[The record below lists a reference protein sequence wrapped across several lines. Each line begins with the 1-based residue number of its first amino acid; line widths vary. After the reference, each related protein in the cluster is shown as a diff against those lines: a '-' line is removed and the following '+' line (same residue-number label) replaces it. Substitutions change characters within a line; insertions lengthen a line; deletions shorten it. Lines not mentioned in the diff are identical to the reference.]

1 LYLLL
6 HCFPQTLSASDL
18 AVFKIIDLVELAA
31 KKGCSPGRNATRDS
45 VVNALVRAGVSQ
57 SDLTKGQLA
66 DLKQGAGSSSYSSSP
81 ATSSGDR
88 FANYS
93 RSSSASSTPRASGH
107 SGGATLS
114 AGDLSA
120 FKIVDLV
127 EIAAKKGVQ
136 GGRNAT
142 RDSLVQGLVRSGVSL
157 NDLSRGQLVDLGIK
171 LGKAG
176 LSRDINQAR
185 AELASLIGGSGSAPS
200 RWVGSIAA
208 GVLLRVGSGTRGV
221 AGYGCWLLLP
231 WKPAG
236 LHQLSRP
243 LLAGLVSWT
252 TQRCAHA

>member
-1 LYLLL
+1 MFL
-6 HCFPQTLSASDL
+6 HLFLQTLSASDL
-18 AVFKIIDLVELAA
+18 STFKIIDLVELAG
-31 KKGCSPGRNATRDS
+31 KKGCSPGRNATRDT
-45 VVNALVRAGVSQ
+45 VINALVRAGVSQ

-66 DLKQGAGSSSYSSSP
+66 DLQKAGGSSGYSSSYSSP
-81 ATSSGDR
+81 ATSSTDR

-107 SGGATLS
+107 SSGATLS

-127 EIAAKKGVQ
+127 EIAAKKGVS

-142 RDSLVQGLVRSGVSL
+142 RDSLVSALVSSGVSL

-185 AELASLIGGSGSAPS
+185 AELSSLIGGGGSAPA
-200 RWVGSIAA
+200 R
-208 GVLLRVGSGTRGV
+208 
-221 AGYGCWLLLP
+221 
-231 WKPAG
+231 
-236 LHQLSRP
+236 
-243 LLAGLVSWT
+243 
-252 TQRCAHA
+252 